1 MRDPETDEAIP
12 VFYPRV
18 QKWSDH
24 YEWQGAVVLGR
35 TLLGQR
41 MIEMPDLNRP
51 LIVAIREE
59 EMLRGRHPP
68 IS

>member
-12 VFYPRV
+12 VFHPRV

-24 YEWQGAVVLGR
+24 YEWQRAVVLGR